1 MCPQGS
7 KIGFRNPIFDDF
19 LSSKYDISRTVGPIS
34 MIFSA
39 KWWQFNSLFRL
50 KKKLPEKFKLLKKFK
65 NFAVSA
71 DFRFLGRQLGFR
83 FFFRIFEISLDY
95 AFLDWKGH
103 KIVSSLQKTS
113 EKLDQRFWRY
123 RTSKKKYYWNFAACG
138 FGTLIFGPWGHKWA
152 PIFVFMC
159 YFCSVIR
166 NKELDIS
173 QGVFALL
180 FWKIEFFN
188 PILHYCQFL
197 QNQPLYKNERL

>member
-1 MCPQGS
+1 MTIQFS
-7 KIGFRNPIFDDF
+7 FQIKKETARKIQTFEEI
-19 LSSKYDISRTVGPIS
+19 
-34 MIFSA
+34 
-39 KWWQFNSLFRL
+39 Q
-50 KKKLPEKFKLLKKFK
+50 KFCSFGR
-65 NFAVSA
+65 
-71 DFRFLGRQLGFR
+71 FRFFR
-83 FFFRIFEISLDY
+83 SSIRISIFFRIFEISLDY

-166 NKELDIS
+166 NKEFDIS
-173 QGVFALL
+173 QGVFTLL
-180 FWKIEFFN
+180 FWKIEFFY

-197 QNQPLYKNERL
+197 QNQPPCQNEQ